1 MKRYIVWYQEIND
14 IPQECVGGDSW
25 MEVDGRKTTTTIIR
39 DINTMSQY
47 KYRPKN
53 AIGFKIAVGNS
64 ILESTIITNLMRI

>member
-1 MKRYIVWYQEIND
+1 MRRYIVWYQEING
-14 IPQECVGGDSW
+14 IPQECIGGDSW
-25 MEVDGRKTTTTIIR
+25 MEVDGRKTTTTILR

-64 ILESTIITNLMRI
+64 ILHSTTITNLIRI